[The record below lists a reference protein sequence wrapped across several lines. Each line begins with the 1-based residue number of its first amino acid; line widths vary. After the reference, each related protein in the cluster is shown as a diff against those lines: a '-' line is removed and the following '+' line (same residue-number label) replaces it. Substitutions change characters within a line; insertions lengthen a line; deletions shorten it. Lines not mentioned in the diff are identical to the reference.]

1 MENNVGLITVR
12 TVILLATAAML
23 SHAAELG
30 FSWTGARVSHGETA
44 VSVRTVCR
52 SSHLNHPL
60 ARGAKNGGS

>member
-30 FSWTGARVSHGETA
+30 FSWTGARRGFRMGKRRSPCERCA
-44 VSVRTVCR
+44 EART
-52 SSHLNHPL
+52 
-60 ARGAKNGGS
+60 